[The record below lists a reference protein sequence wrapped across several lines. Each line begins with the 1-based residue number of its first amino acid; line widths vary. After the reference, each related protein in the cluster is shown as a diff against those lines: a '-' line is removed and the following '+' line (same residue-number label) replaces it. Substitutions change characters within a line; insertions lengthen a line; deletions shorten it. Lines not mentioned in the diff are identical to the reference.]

1 MDFDELVSLVRFDE
15 KGLIPVIVQDYITGR
30 VLMLAYMNK
39 EALIKTIETKEA
51 WYWSRSR
58 KELWHKGET
67 SGNIQKVKDI
77 KIDCDGDTLLLMVE
91 QIGVACHTGNFSC
104 FFRGIKNLEENFLF
118 HLEEVIKDRKEKL
131 PEGSYTAE
139 LFREGEERIFQ
150 KVGEEAIETVIS
162 GIKNEKEEFI
172 YEASDLLYHL
182 LIALVSKDLS
192 LRDIIKELIRRHKDP
207 MEL

>member
-162 GIKNEKEEFI
+162 GIKNKKEELI